1 MIIYDRLFIL
11 ILVVKVRLQI
21 KSLTPYSNYAIL
33 EVSTS
38 SVISALLARLC
49 YKKKPNQVAHLL
61 LLSMVKTYRPGMDL
75 IKIKNNS
82 YIISPWLWSSLCP
95 LVRNWCYLSN
105 LIPVSFP
112 SSTNYSWLRLS
123 ITSTHMYK
131 EISSTAL
138 KCYNTRKLLVCV
150 QKVDQPTTADTNA
163 CCLKRVHYLLLH
175 WLQER

>member
-95 LVRNWCYLSN
+95 LVRN
-105 LIPVSFP
+105 
-112 SSTNYSWLRLS
+112 
-123 ITSTHMYK
+123 
-131 EISSTAL
+131 
-138 KCYNTRKLLVCV
+138 
-150 QKVDQPTTADTNA
+150 
-163 CCLKRVHYLLLH
+163 
-175 WLQER
+175 